1 MNRILTIIIFLLLTS
16 CRSYKVVVNKE
27 GLKTTVSK
35 SVEYKNWVEAV
46 SNMDFDDAKNYP

>member
-1 MNRILTIIIFLLLTS
+1 MNRVLTIIIFLLLTS